1 MGRSA
6 SRLATMGNPTP
17 EKAAREV
24 RKAQA
29 DYERKVEQARDARR
43 KSFERAQGAGMSLRD
58 IAKEVDLHWT
68 RVGQILKG
76 K

>member
-1 MGRSA
+1 MA
-6 SRLATMGNPTP
+6 DAAQ
-17 EKAAREV
+17 EKARKEV
-24 RKAQA
+24 RQAQA

-43 KSFERAQGAGMSLRD
+43 KTFERAQKAGMSLRE
-58 IAKEVDLHWT
+58 IANEVDLHWT